1 MKKWQITAM
10 LTLSAS
16 VALTGCGGS
25 NGNAGSSAGS
35 EASGGKSD
43 KPFAGQSINVLIL
56 KTPAW
61 DELVKKASEF
71 EQASGIKVNFDSL
84 PEKSYFQKLEMTLSA
99 RTGEYDVVWGN
110 NKSLPS
116 MISGGWIEPLNSYL
130 DDPGK
135 TDATFDY
142 ADFIP
147 KLAKNLSMDG
157 SIYGLPGNGEA
168 NILYYNKKMFAEA
181 GLAAPPKNLEELKAY
196 AEKLTN
202 RDKDQSGIVVRATR
216 EGNANS
222 FSWIMVWKM
231 LGGDWLADAKAPY
244 AVLDRPEAIEATN
257 LWIDLVNN
265 YAPKGIHSY
274 GFNESLLAFQQGK
287 AAMMIDVNTFM
298 PEVENPE
305 KSTVAGNVGY
315 SVLEGTGDEYTVG
328 PTWGIFMPKDT
339 GKKDASWEFMKW
351 ATSKEV
357 MQEMADKK
365 LRSDATRTSV
375 LDSESFKSNFNAEWA
390 EANKQALNHADFG
403 YTPLVPEGN
412 EIRDALSVA
421 IAKAATKQ
429 ASVESALTEANE
441 RIAKLMKSK

>member
-1 MKKWQITAM
+1 MSKWKMTAIT
-10 LTLSAS
+10 TLAVSIVLA
-16 VALTGCGGS
+16 GCSGGTKE
-25 NGNAGSSAGS
+25 N
-35 EASGGKSD
+35 ASGPSGSAAEGQSD
-43 KPFAGQSINVLIL
+43 KPYEGESINVLIL

-71 EQASGIKVNFDSL
+71 EQATGIKVNFDSL
-84 PEKSYFQKLEMTLSA
+84 PEKSYFQKLEMSLSA

-116 MISGGWIEPLNSYL
+116 MISGDWIEPLNAFL
-130 DDPGK
+130 DDSAK
-135 TDATFDY
+135 TDASFDY
-142 ADFIP
+142 GDFIP

-168 NILYYNKKMFAEA
+168 NILYYNKKMFEEA
-181 GLAAPPKNLEELKAY
+181 GLTAPPKNLDELKAY

-202 RDKDQSGIVVRATR
+202 RDKDQSGIVLRATR

-222 FSWIMVWKM
+222 FSWIMIWKM
-231 LGGDWLADAKAPY
+231 LGGNWLAEAPAPY
-244 AVLDRPEAIEATN
+244 AVLDRQEAIDATN
-257 LWIDLVNN
+257 LWIELVNN

-305 KSTVAGNVGY
+305 KSTVAGQVGY
-315 SVLEGTGDEYTVG
+315 SVLEGIGDEYTVG

-339 GKKDASWEFMKW
+339 EKKDVAWEFMKW

-357 MQEMADKK
+357 MQEMADQK

-375 LDSESFKSNFNAEWA
+375 LDSETFKNNFNAEWA

-421 IAKAATKQ
+421 IAKAATNQ
-429 ASVESALTEANE
+429 ASVESALKEAND
-441 RIAKLMKSK
+441 RIAKRMGGS